1 VNALEDKK
9 AENIVLLDLGP
20 HGLKTDY
27 VITDYFIICT
37 GNSVRQLKALA
48 EGVREAVKIEY
59 DKLPYSV
66 EGEAAS
72 GWILMDY
79 GDIIVHLMGEEERR
93 FYDIEGLYRHANVL
107 LSIQ

>member
-48 EGVREAVKIEY
+48 EGAVSY
-59 DKLPYSV
+59 THLTLPTT
-66 EGEAAS
+66 
-72 GWILMDY
+72 
-79 GDIIVHLMGEEERR
+79 ER
-93 FYDIEGLYRHANVL
+93 V
-107 LSIQ
+107 